1 MKYAIFTYN
10 IRMKGEEG
18 KACMTVLMDNDRAA
32 AVKAAYDNRQ
42 GSSEIEDILLRCKVD
57 DLCAA
62 CEALRGRKYLRNSIK
77 CVEIEEA

>member
-1 MKYAIFTYN
+1 MGIITNSWFDFLWV
-10 IRMKGEEG
+10 R
-18 KACMTVLMDNDRAA
+18 VRAA
-32 AVKAAYDNRQ
+32 VVKVAYDNRQ

-77 CVEIEEA
+77 CVEIEGA

>member
-1 MKYAIFTYN
+1 MKNVTFTYD
-10 IRMKGEEG
+10 IRTKGEEG
-18 KACMTVLMDNDRAA
+18 EASVTILLDDDRAA
-32 AVKAAYDNRQ
+32 VVKAAYDNRQ